1 MLLDEC
7 ERLRVA
13 VAARRDIRFKNDCA
27 CNDLD
32 DRERVRVAVRA
43 DADHLVQLICKHPLP
58 DLQPE
63 RWRTQPVSVWGREP
77 RAAEL

>member
-1 MLLDEC
+1 VLLDEC
-7 ERLRVA
+7 ERVRVA
-13 VAARRDIRFKNDCA
+13 AAVGGDCRLENDCA
-27 CNDLD
+27 GHDLD